1 MSPVSV
7 EAVRWTCERCGVSV
21 GQMDGS
27 SADLPSSWTSSDN
40 LSYCLS
46 CSRARAGEAAMELAP
61 ETISREDR
69 VRIRRDA
76 VIEFEIGR
84 SPEAP
89 DRAIATACRTSST
102 AVATVRGM
110 LRSTASSDRAQG
122 SGSF

>member
-27 SADLPSSWTSSDN
+27 SGDLPSTWTSIDDSI
-40 LSYCLS
+40 YCLS

-84 SPEAP
+84 DPEAP

-110 LRSTASSDRAQG
+110 LQSTASIRPGPGQRKL
-122 SGSF
+122 